1 MDLPWLSNDETVTA
15 WSRMSE
21 ERVEGVALC
30 IQAAR
35 LESREKGNAS
45 MANSVQQSGDGAKKG
60 KLAVLF
66 EDLSIA
72 QVIAGALAAAT
83 VFLLSSVIGVAGS
96 LIGAA
101 VGSIVSAVSSQ
112 VYKKMLSASA
122 DKIRDVA
129 PDGTSAN
136 QADPNE
142 TRLMEPVSSSETRVI
157 DSDKIAASA
166 TKVMG
171 ADDIRYQA
179 HASSDK
185 TVDPALQRAHVRR
198 RRKARVQRSVIIV
211 SIVSALIAIVVSAG
225 LIHVFTDGQ
234 GIGEKTEPIFTA
246 SEASQ
251 AKQGSSASNGATK
264 ETAANKSTSS
274 KSNEGSSQSGKSSS
288 ADSSTS
294 STSAS
299 GSGSGSGSSDSSA
312 SSNGGS
318 SSSDNSSECR
328 IFIEARFWFVG
339 QWQFGVFFWKRLF
352 WFGFVFWLFWQRF
365 PLCWFWQLMD
375 TRHHRRNCCSG
386 SPILSDWAF
395 AAFISLT
402 SALATCGKG
411 YDGSSKER
419 NAPWLL
425 LPDFFSRYRLS

>member
-1 MDLPWLSNDETVTA
+1 MDLPWLSSDETVTA

-129 PDGTSAN
+129 PDGASAN

-142 TRLMEPVSSSETRVI
+142 TRLMEPVSSNETRVI

-185 TVDPALQRAHVRR
+185 AVDPALQRAHVRR

-211 SIVSALIAIVVSAG
+211 SIVSALIAIVISAG

-234 GIGEKTEPIFTA
+234 GIGEKTEPI
-246 SEASQ
+246 
-251 AKQGSSASNGATK
+251 
-264 ETAANKSTSS
+264 
-274 KSNEGSSQSGKSSS
+274 
-288 ADSSTS
+288 
-294 STSAS
+294 
-299 GSGSGSGSSDSSA
+299 
-312 SSNGGS
+312 
-318 SSSDNSSECR
+318 
-328 IFIEARFWFVG
+328 
-339 QWQFGVFFWKRLF
+339 
-352 WFGFVFWLFWQRF
+352 
-365 PLCWFWQLMD
+365 
-375 TRHHRRNCCSG
+375 
-386 SPILSDWAF
+386 LSL
-395 AAFISLT
+395 IHI
-402 SALATCGKG
+402 
-411 YDGSSKER
+411 
-419 NAPWLL
+419 
-425 LPDFFSRYRLS
+425 

>member
-1 MDLPWLSNDETVTA
+1 
-15 WSRMSE
+15 
-21 ERVEGVALC
+21 
-30 IQAAR
+30 
-35 LESREKGNAS
+35 
-45 MANSVQQSGDGAKKG
+45 MANSVQQSGDGARKG

-129 PDGTSAN
+129 PDGVSAN
-136 QADPNE
+136 QADLNE
-142 TRLMEPVSSSETRVI
+142 TRLMAPVSSSETRVI
-157 DSDKIAASA
+157 DSGKVAASA

-185 TVDPALQRAHVRR
+185 AVDPALQRAHVRR

-211 SIVSALIAIVVSAG
+211 SVVSALIAIVISAG

-251 AKQGSSASNGATK
+251 AKQSSSANSGAAKEATSN
-264 ETAANKSTSS
+264 ESTST
-274 KSNEGSSQSGKSSS
+274 KSNEGSSQSGESSS
-288 ADSSTS
+288 ADSSNS
-294 STSAS
+294 SNSSSS
-299 GSGSGSGSSDSSA
+299 GSGSPGSSNGSSSSSGSASENSGSSTSSGSSSSGNEAPGSSAGSSAGSGSSSGSSGSGSA
-312 SSNGGS
+312 SAGSNNG
-318 SSSDNSSECR
+318 
-328 IFIEARFWFVG
+328 
-339 QWQFGVFFWKRLF
+339 
-352 WFGFVFWLFWQRF
+352 
-365 PLCWFWQLMD
+365 
-375 TRHHRRNCCSG
+375 
-386 SPILSDWAF
+386 
-395 AAFISLT
+395 
-402 SALATCGKG
+402 
-411 YDGSSKER
+411 
-419 NAPWLL
+419 
-425 LPDFFSRYRLS
+425 

>member
-1 MDLPWLSNDETVTA
+1 
-15 WSRMSE
+15 
-21 ERVEGVALC
+21 
-30 IQAAR
+30 
-35 LESREKGNAS
+35 

-129 PDGTSAN
+129 PDGVSAN
-136 QADPNE
+136 QADPDE
-142 TRLMEPVSSSETRVI
+142 TRLMTPVSSSETRVI
-157 DSDKIAASA
+157 DSGKVAASA

-171 ADDIRYQA
+171 ADDIRYQT

-185 TVDPALQRAHVRR
+185 AVDPALQRAHVRR

-211 SIVSALIAIVVSAG
+211 SVVSALIAIVISAG

-251 AKQGSSASNGATK
+251 AKQSSSANSGAAKEATSN
-264 ETAANKSTSS
+264 ESTSA
-274 KSNEGSSQSGKSSS
+274 KSNESSSQSGESSS
-288 ADSSTS
+288 ADSSNS
-294 STSAS
+294 SNSS
-299 GSGSGSGSSDSSA
+299 SSGSGSSG

-318 SSSDNSSECR
+318 SSSGNASGNSGSSGNETSGSSS
-328 IFIEARFWFVG
+328 AG
-339 QWQFGVFFWKRLF
+339 SSSG
-352 WFGFVFWLFWQRF
+352 
-365 PLCWFWQLMD
+365 
-375 TRHHRRNCCSG
+375 SG
-386 SPILSDWAF
+386 SPS
-395 AAFISLT
+395 
-402 SALATCGKG
+402 
-411 YDGSSKER
+411 GSSGSGSASADSS
-419 NAPWLL
+419 N
-425 LPDFFSRYRLS
+425 S

>member
-1 MDLPWLSNDETVTA
+1 MDLPWLSSDETVTA

-129 PDGTSAN
+129 PDGASAN

-142 TRLMEPVSSSETRVI
+142 TRLMKPVSSSETRVI

-234 GIGEKTEPIFTA
+234 GY
-246 SEASQ
+246 
-251 AKQGSSASNGATK
+251 
-264 ETAANKSTSS
+264 
-274 KSNEGSSQSGKSSS
+274 
-288 ADSSTS
+288 
-294 STSAS
+294 
-299 GSGSGSGSSDSSA
+299 
-312 SSNGGS
+312 
-318 SSSDNSSECR
+318 
-328 IFIEARFWFVG
+328 W
-339 QWQFGVFFWKRLF
+339 
-352 WFGFVFWLFWQRF
+352 
-365 PLCWFWQLMD
+365 
-375 TRHHRRNCCSG
+375 
-386 SPILSDWAF
+386 
-395 AAFISLT
+395 
-402 SALATCGKG
+402 
-411 YDGSSKER
+411 
-419 NAPWLL
+419 
-425 LPDFFSRYRLS
+425 

>member
-1 MDLPWLSNDETVTA
+1 MDLPWLSSDETVTA

-66 EDLSIA
+66 EDLS

-129 PDGTSAN
+129 PDGASVN

-157 DSDKIAASA
+157 DSGKIAVSA

-185 TVDPALQRAHVRR
+185 AVDPALQRAHVRR

-264 ETAANKSTSS
+264 ETAANESTSS
-274 KSNEGSSQSGKSSS
+274 KSNESSSQSGKSSS
-288 ADSSTS
+288 ADSSNS

-299 GSGSGSGSSDSSA
+299 GSGSGSGSSDSSV

-318 SSSDNSSECR
+318 SSSGSSSEN
-328 IFIEARFWFVG
+328 AG
-339 QWQFGVFFWKRLF
+339 SSSKPGS
-352 WFGFVFWLFWQRF
+352 GSSGSG
-365 PLCWFWQLMD
+365 
-375 TRHHRRNCCSG
+375 NSGSSSGNGSSGSGSSSGSSGSG
-386 SPILSDWAF
+386 SP
-395 AAFISLT
+395 
-402 SALATCGKG
+402 SA
-411 YDGSSKER
+411 GSG
-419 NAPWLL
+419 N
-425 LPDFFSRYRLS
+425 

>member
-1 MDLPWLSNDETVTA
+1 
-15 WSRMSE
+15 
-21 ERVEGVALC
+21 
-30 IQAAR
+30 
-35 LESREKGNAS
+35 
-45 MANSVQQSGDGAKKG
+45 MANSVQQSGDGARKG

-129 PDGTSAN
+129 PDGVSAN
-136 QADPNE
+136 QADPDE
-142 TRLMEPVSSSETRVI
+142 TRLMPPVSSSETRVI
-157 DSDKIAASA
+157 DSGKVAASA

-185 TVDPALQRAHVRR
+185 AVDPALQRAHVRR

-211 SIVSALIAIVVSAG
+211 SVVSALIAIVISAG

-251 AKQGSSASNGATK
+251 AKQSSSANSGAAKEATSN
-264 ETAANKSTSS
+264 ESTST
-274 KSNEGSSQSGKSSS
+274 KSNEGSSQSGESSS
-288 ADSSTS
+288 ADSSNS
-294 STSAS
+294 SNSS
-299 GSGSGSGSSDSSA
+299 SSGSGSSG
-312 SSNGGS
+312 SSNGS
-318 SSSDNSSECR
+318 SSS
-328 IFIEARFWFVG
+328 
-339 QWQFGVFFWKRLF
+339 
-352 WFGFVFWLFWQRF
+352 
-365 PLCWFWQLMD
+365 
-375 TRHHRRNCCSG
+375 SG
-386 SPILSDWAF
+386 SASEN
-395 AAFISLT
+395 S
-402 SALATCGKG
+402 
-411 YDGSSKER
+411 GSSTGSGSSSSGNETSGSSSAGSSAGSGSSSGSSGSGSASADS
-419 NAPWLL
+419 NNG
-425 LPDFFSRYRLS
+425 

>member
-1 MDLPWLSNDETVTA
+1 
-15 WSRMSE
+15 
-21 ERVEGVALC
+21 
-30 IQAAR
+30 
-35 LESREKGNAS
+35 

-129 PDGTSAN
+129 PDGVSAN
-136 QADPNE
+136 QADLNE
-142 TRLMEPVSSSETRVI
+142 TRLMAPVSSSETRVI
-157 DSDKIAASA
+157 DSGKVAASA

-171 ADDIRYQA
+171 ADDIRYQT

-185 TVDPALQRAHVRR
+185 AVDPALQRAHVRR

-211 SIVSALIAIVVSAG
+211 SVVSALIAIVISAG

-251 AKQGSSASNGATK
+251 AKQSSSANSGAAKEATSN
-264 ETAANKSTSS
+264 ESTST
-274 KSNEGSSQSGKSSS
+274 KSNEGSSQSGESSS
-288 ADSSTS
+288 ADSSNS
-294 STSAS
+294 SNSS
-299 GSGSGSGSSDSSA
+299 NSSSFGSGSSG

-318 SSSDNSSECR
+318 SSSGNASGNSGTS
-328 IFIEARFWFVG
+328 
-339 QWQFGVFFWKRLF
+339 
-352 WFGFVFWLFWQRF
+352 
-365 PLCWFWQLMD
+365 
-375 TRHHRRNCCSG
+375 SG
-386 SPILSDWAF
+386 S
-395 AAFISLT
+395 
-402 SALATCGKG
+402 
-411 YDGSSKER
+411 GSSSSGNETSGSSSAGSSAGSGSSSGSSGSGSASADSS
-419 NAPWLL
+419 NG
-425 LPDFFSRYRLS
+425 

>member
-1 MDLPWLSNDETVTA
+1 
-15 WSRMSE
+15 
-21 ERVEGVALC
+21 
-30 IQAAR
+30 
-35 LESREKGNAS
+35 
-45 MANSVQQSGDGAKKG
+45 MANSVQQSGDGARKG

-129 PDGTSAN
+129 PDGVSAN
-136 QADPNE
+136 QADLDE
-142 TRLMEPVSSSETRVI
+142 TRLMAPVSSSETRVI
-157 DSDKIAASA
+157 DSGKVAASA

-185 TVDPALQRAHVRR
+185 AVDPALQRAHVRR

-211 SIVSALIAIVVSAG
+211 SVVSALIAIVISAG

-251 AKQGSSASNGATK
+251 AKQSSSANSGAAKEATSN
-264 ETAANKSTSS
+264 ESTST
-274 KSNEGSSQSGKSSS
+274 KSNEGPSQSGESSS
-288 ADSSTS
+288 ADSSNS
-294 STSAS
+294 SNSS
-299 GSGSGSGSSDSSA
+299 SSGSGSSG
-312 SSNGGS
+312 SSNGS
-318 SSSDNSSECR
+318 SSS
-328 IFIEARFWFVG
+328 
-339 QWQFGVFFWKRLF
+339 
-352 WFGFVFWLFWQRF
+352 
-365 PLCWFWQLMD
+365 
-375 TRHHRRNCCSG
+375 SG
-386 SPILSDWAF
+386 SASEN
-395 AAFISLT
+395 S
-402 SALATCGKG
+402 
-411 YDGSSKER
+411 GSSTGSGSSSSGNE
-419 NAPWLL
+419 APGSSAGSSAGSGSSSGSSGSGSASA
-425 LPDFFSRYRLS
+425 DSNNG

>member
-1 MDLPWLSNDETVTA
+1 
-15 WSRMSE
+15 
-21 ERVEGVALC
+21 
-30 IQAAR
+30 
-35 LESREKGNAS
+35 
-45 MANSVQQSGDGAKKG
+45 MANSVQQSGDGARKG

-129 PDGTSAN
+129 PDGVSAN
-136 QADPNE
+136 QTDPDE
-142 TRLMEPVSSSETRVI
+142 TRLMAPVSSSETRVI
-157 DSDKIAASA
+157 DSGKVAASA

-185 TVDPALQRAHVRR
+185 AVDPALQRAHVRR

-211 SIVSALIAIVVSAG
+211 SVVSALIAIVISAG

-251 AKQGSSASNGATK
+251 AKQSSSANSGAAKEATSN
-264 ETAANKSTSS
+264 ESTST
-274 KSNEGSSQSGKSSS
+274 KSNEGSSQSGESSS
-288 ADSSTS
+288 ADSSNS
-294 STSAS
+294 SNSS
-299 GSGSGSGSSDSSA
+299 SSGSGSSG
-312 SSNGGS
+312 SSNGS
-318 SSSDNSSECR
+318 SSS
-328 IFIEARFWFVG
+328 
-339 QWQFGVFFWKRLF
+339 
-352 WFGFVFWLFWQRF
+352 
-365 PLCWFWQLMD
+365 
-375 TRHHRRNCCSG
+375 SG
-386 SPILSDWAF
+386 SASEN
-395 AAFISLT
+395 S
-402 SALATCGKG
+402 
-411 YDGSSKER
+411 GSSTGSGSSSSGNE
-419 NAPWLL
+419 APG
-425 LPDFFSRYRLS
+425 SSSAGSSAGSGSSSGSSGSGSASAGSNNG

>member
-1 MDLPWLSNDETVTA
+1 
-15 WSRMSE
+15 
-21 ERVEGVALC
+21 
-30 IQAAR
+30 
-35 LESREKGNAS
+35 
-45 MANSVQQSGDGAKKG
+45 MANSVQQSGDSARKG

-129 PDGTSAN
+129 PDGVSAN
-136 QADPNE
+136 QTDPDE
-142 TRLMEPVSSSETRVI
+142 TRLMAPVSFSETRVI
-157 DSDKIAASA
+157 DSGKVAASA

-185 TVDPALQRAHVRR
+185 AVDPALQRAHVRR

-211 SIVSALIAIVVSAG
+211 SVVSALIAIVISAG

-251 AKQGSSASNGATK
+251 AKAK
-264 ETAANKSTSS
+264 L
-274 KSNEGSSQSGKSSS
+274 
-288 ADSSTS
+288 
-294 STSAS
+294 
-299 GSGSGSGSSDSSA
+299 
-312 SSNGGS
+312 
-318 SSSDNSSECR
+318 
-328 IFIEARFWFVG
+328 
-339 QWQFGVFFWKRLF
+339 FG
-352 WFGFVFWLFWQRF
+352 
-365 PLCWFWQLMD
+365 
-375 TRHHRRNCCSG
+375 
-386 SPILSDWAF
+386 
-395 AAFISLT
+395 
-402 SALATCGKG
+402 
-411 YDGSSKER
+411 
-419 NAPWLL
+419 
-425 LPDFFSRYRLS
+425 

>member
-1 MDLPWLSNDETVTA
+1 MDLPWLSSDETVTA

-129 PDGTSAN
+129 PDGASAN

-142 TRLMEPVSSSETRVI
+142 TRLMKPVSSSETRVI
-157 DSDKIAASA
+157 DSDKVAASA

-185 TVDPALQRAHVRR
+185 AVDPALQRAHVRR

-234 GIGEKTEPIFTA
+234 GIGEKTEPIFCLLYT
-246 SEASQ
+246 SD
-251 AKQGSSASNGATK
+251 
-264 ETAANKSTSS
+264 AAD
-274 KSNEGSSQSGKSSS
+274 E
-288 ADSSTS
+288 
-294 STSAS
+294 
-299 GSGSGSGSSDSSA
+299 
-312 SSNGGS
+312 
-318 SSSDNSSECR
+318 
-328 IFIEARFWFVG
+328 
-339 QWQFGVFFWKRLF
+339 
-352 WFGFVFWLFWQRF
+352 
-365 PLCWFWQLMD
+365 
-375 TRHHRRNCCSG
+375 
-386 SPILSDWAF
+386 
-395 AAFISLT
+395 
-402 SALATCGKG
+402 
-411 YDGSSKER
+411 
-419 NAPWLL
+419 
-425 LPDFFSRYRLS
+425 

>member
-1 MDLPWLSNDETVTA
+1 
-15 WSRMSE
+15 
-21 ERVEGVALC
+21 
-30 IQAAR
+30 
-35 LESREKGNAS
+35 
-45 MANSVQQSGDGAKKG
+45 MANSVQQSGDGARKG

-129 PDGTSAN
+129 PDGVSAN
-136 QADPNE
+136 QADLNE
-142 TRLMEPVSSSETRVI
+142 TRLMAPVSSSETRVI
-157 DSDKIAASA
+157 DSGKVAASA

-185 TVDPALQRAHVRR
+185 AVDPALQRAHVRR

-211 SIVSALIAIVVSAG
+211 SVVSALIAIVISAG

-251 AKQGSSASNGATK
+251 AKQSSSANSGAAKEATSN
-264 ETAANKSTSS
+264 ESTST
-274 KSNEGSSQSGKSSS
+274 KSNEGSSQSGESSS
-288 ADSSTS
+288 ADSSNSSNSSSSGLGSSGSSNGSSSSSGSASENSGS
-294 STSAS
+294 STGSGSSSSGNEAPGSSSAGSSAGSGSSSGSS
-299 GSGSGSGSSDSSA
+299 GSGSASAGSN
-312 SSNGGS
+312 NG
-318 SSSDNSSECR
+318 
-328 IFIEARFWFVG
+328 
-339 QWQFGVFFWKRLF
+339 
-352 WFGFVFWLFWQRF
+352 
-365 PLCWFWQLMD
+365 
-375 TRHHRRNCCSG
+375 
-386 SPILSDWAF
+386 
-395 AAFISLT
+395 
-402 SALATCGKG
+402 
-411 YDGSSKER
+411 
-419 NAPWLL
+419 
-425 LPDFFSRYRLS
+425 

>member
-1 MDLPWLSNDETVTA
+1 
-15 WSRMSE
+15 
-21 ERVEGVALC
+21 
-30 IQAAR
+30 
-35 LESREKGNAS
+35 
-45 MANSVQQSGDGAKKG
+45 MANSIQQSGDGAKKG
-60 KLAVLF
+60 KLAFLF

-112 VYKKMLSASA
+112 IYKKMLSASA
-122 DKIRDVA
+122 DKIRDVS
-129 PDGTSAN
+129 PDGSSAN
-136 QADPNE
+136 QADPDE

-157 DSDKIAASA
+157 DSGEVATSA

-179 HASSDK
+179 HSSSDK
-185 TVDPALQRAHVRR
+185 SVDPALQRAHVRR

-211 SIVSALIAIVVSAG
+211 SIVSALIAIVISAG

-251 AKQGSSASNGATK
+251 AKQSSSANNGAAK
-264 ETAANKSTSS
+264 GEAANESTSS
-274 KSNEGSSQSGKSSS
+274 KSNEGSSQSGESSS
-288 ADSSTS
+288 ADSSNS

-299 GSGSGSGSSDSSA
+299 GSGSSSGSSGSSG

-318 SSSDNSSECR
+318 SSSGSSSEN
-328 IFIEARFWFVG
+328 VG
-339 QWQFGVFFWKRLF
+339 SSS
-352 WFGFVFWLFWQRF
+352 
-365 PLCWFWQLMD
+365 
-375 TRHHRRNCCSG
+375 NSG
-386 SPILSDWAF
+386 S
-395 AAFISLT
+395 
-402 SALATCGKG
+402 
-411 YDGSSKER
+411 GSSGSG
-419 NAPWLL
+419 NSGSSSGSGSSGSGSSSGSSGSGS
-425 LPDFFSRYRLS
+425 FSADSGN

>member
-1 MDLPWLSNDETVTA
+1 
-15 WSRMSE
+15 
-21 ERVEGVALC
+21 
-30 IQAAR
+30 
-35 LESREKGNAS
+35 
-45 MANSVQQSGDGAKKG
+45 MANSVQQSGDGARKG

-129 PDGTSAN
+129 PDGVSAN
-136 QADPNE
+136 QADLNE
-142 TRLMEPVSSSETRVI
+142 TRLMAPVSSSETRVI
-157 DSDKIAASA
+157 DSGKVAASA

-185 TVDPALQRAHVRR
+185 AVDPALQRAHVRR

-211 SIVSALIAIVVSAG
+211 SVVSALIAIVISAG

-251 AKQGSSASNGATK
+251 AKQSSSANSGAAKEATSN
-264 ETAANKSTSS
+264 ESTST
-274 KSNEGSSQSGKSSS
+274 KSNEGSSQSGESSS
-288 ADSSTS
+288 ADSSNS
-294 STSAS
+294 SNSS
-299 GSGSGSGSSDSSA
+299 SSGSGSSG
-312 SSNGGS
+312 SSNGS
-318 SSSDNSSECR
+318 SSS
-328 IFIEARFWFVG
+328 
-339 QWQFGVFFWKRLF
+339 
-352 WFGFVFWLFWQRF
+352 
-365 PLCWFWQLMD
+365 
-375 TRHHRRNCCSG
+375 SG
-386 SPILSDWAF
+386 SASEN
-395 AAFISLT
+395 S
-402 SALATCGKG
+402 
-411 YDGSSKER
+411 GSSSGSGSSSSGNE
-419 NAPWLL
+419 APGSSSAGSSAGSGSSSGSSGSGSASA
-425 LPDFFSRYRLS
+425 DSNNG

>member
-1 MDLPWLSNDETVTA
+1 MDLPWLSSDETVTA

-129 PDGTSAN
+129 PDGASAN

-157 DSDKIAASA
+157 DSGKVAASA

-171 ADDIRYQA
+171 ADVRYQA

-185 TVDPALQRAHVRR
+185 VVDPALQRAHVRR

-251 AKQGSSASNGATK
+251 AKQGSSAANGSTR
-264 ETAANKSTSS
+264 ETAANESTSS

-288 ADSSTS
+288 ADSSNS

-318 SSSDNSSECR
+318 SSSDSSSEN
-328 IFIEARFWFVG
+328 AG
-339 QWQFGVFFWKRLF
+339 SSSNPGS
-352 WFGFVFWLFWQRF
+352 GSSGSG
-365 PLCWFWQLMD
+365 
-375 TRHHRRNCCSG
+375 NSGSSSGNGSSGSGSSSGSSGSG
-386 SPILSDWAF
+386 SP
-395 AAFISLT
+395 
-402 SALATCGKG
+402 SA
-411 YDGSSKER
+411 GSG
-419 NAPWLL
+419 N
-425 LPDFFSRYRLS
+425 

>member
-1 MDLPWLSNDETVTA
+1 
-15 WSRMSE
+15 
-21 ERVEGVALC
+21 
-30 IQAAR
+30 
-35 LESREKGNAS
+35 
-45 MANSVQQSGDGAKKG
+45 MANSVQQSGDGARKG

-129 PDGTSAN
+129 PDGVSAN
-136 QADPNE
+136 QADLNE
-142 TRLMEPVSSSETRVI
+142 TRLMAPVSSSETRVI
-157 DSDKIAASA
+157 DSGKVAASA

-185 TVDPALQRAHVRR
+185 AVDPALQRAHVRR

-211 SIVSALIAIVVSAG
+211 SVVSALIAIVISAG

-251 AKQGSSASNGATK
+251 AKQSSSANSGAAKEATSN
-264 ETAANKSTSS
+264 ESTST
-274 KSNEGSSQSGKSSS
+274 KSNEGSSQSGESSS
-288 ADSSTS
+288 ADSSNS
-294 STSAS
+294 SNSS
-299 GSGSGSGSSDSSA
+299 SSGSGSSG
-312 SSNGGS
+312 SSNGS
-318 SSSDNSSECR
+318 SSS
-328 IFIEARFWFVG
+328 
-339 QWQFGVFFWKRLF
+339 
-352 WFGFVFWLFWQRF
+352 
-365 PLCWFWQLMD
+365 
-375 TRHHRRNCCSG
+375 SG
-386 SPILSDWAF
+386 SASEN
-395 AAFISLT
+395 S
-402 SALATCGKG
+402 
-411 YDGSSKER
+411 GSSSGSGSSSSGNE
-419 NAPWLL
+419 APG
-425 LPDFFSRYRLS
+425 SSAGSSAGSGSSSGSSGSGSASAGSNNG

>member
-1 MDLPWLSNDETVTA
+1 
-15 WSRMSE
+15 
-21 ERVEGVALC
+21 
-30 IQAAR
+30 
-35 LESREKGNAS
+35 

-129 PDGTSAN
+129 PDGVSAN
-136 QADPNE
+136 QADPDE
-142 TRLMEPVSSSETRVI
+142 TRLMTPVSSSETRVI
-157 DSDKIAASA
+157 DSGKVAASA

-171 ADDIRYQA
+171 ADDIRYQT

-185 TVDPALQRAHVRR
+185 AVDPALQRAHVRR

-211 SIVSALIAIVVSAG
+211 SVVSALIAIVISAG

-251 AKQGSSASNGATK
+251 AKQSSSANSGAAKEATSN
-264 ETAANKSTSS
+264 ESTST
-274 KSNEGSSQSGKSSS
+274 KSNEGSSQSGESSS
-288 ADSSTS
+288 ADSSNS
-294 STSAS
+294 SNSS
-299 GSGSGSGSSDSSA
+299 SSGSGSSG
-312 SSNGGS
+312 SSNGS
-318 SSSDNSSECR
+318 SSS
-328 IFIEARFWFVG
+328 
-339 QWQFGVFFWKRLF
+339 
-352 WFGFVFWLFWQRF
+352 
-365 PLCWFWQLMD
+365 
-375 TRHHRRNCCSG
+375 SG
-386 SPILSDWAF
+386 SASEN
-395 AAFISLT
+395 S
-402 SALATCGKG
+402 
-411 YDGSSKER
+411 GSSSGSGSSSSGNE
-419 NAPWLL
+419 APGSSSAGSSAGSGSSSGSSGSGSASA
-425 LPDFFSRYRLS
+425 DSNNG

>member
-1 MDLPWLSNDETVTA
+1 
-15 WSRMSE
+15 
-21 ERVEGVALC
+21 
-30 IQAAR
+30 
-35 LESREKGNAS
+35 
-45 MANSVQQSGDGAKKG
+45 MANSVQQSGDGARKG

-129 PDGTSAN
+129 PDGVSAN
-136 QADPNE
+136 QADLNE
-142 TRLMEPVSSSETRVI
+142 TRLMAPVSSSETRVI
-157 DSDKIAASA
+157 DSGKVAASA

-185 TVDPALQRAHVRR
+185 AVDPALQRAHVRR

-211 SIVSALIAIVVSAG
+211 SVVSALIAIVISAG

-251 AKQGSSASNGATK
+251 AKQSSSANSGAAKEATSNEPT
-264 ETAANKSTSS
+264 ST
-274 KSNEGSSQSGKSSS
+274 KSNEGSSQSGESSS
-288 ADSSTS
+288 ADSSNSSNSSSSGSGSSGSSNGSSSSSGSASENSGS
-294 STSAS
+294 ST
-299 GSGSGSGSSDSSA
+299 GSGSGSSG
-312 SSNGGS
+312 NETPGS
-318 SSSDNSSECR
+318 SSAGSS
-328 IFIEARFWFVG
+328 AG
-339 QWQFGVFFWKRLF
+339 
-352 WFGFVFWLFWQRF
+352 
-365 PLCWFWQLMD
+365 
-375 TRHHRRNCCSG
+375 SG
-386 SPILSDWAF
+386 SS
-395 AAFISLT
+395 S
-402 SALATCGKG
+402 
-411 YDGSSKER
+411 GSSGSGSASADS
-419 NAPWLL
+419 NNG
-425 LPDFFSRYRLS
+425 

>member
-1 MDLPWLSNDETVTA
+1 
-15 WSRMSE
+15 
-21 ERVEGVALC
+21 
-30 IQAAR
+30 
-35 LESREKGNAS
+35 
-45 MANSVQQSGDGAKKG
+45 MANSVQQSGDGARKG

-129 PDGTSAN
+129 PDGVSAN
-136 QADPNE
+136 QADLNE
-142 TRLMEPVSSSETRVI
+142 TRLMAPVSSSETRVI
-157 DSDKIAASA
+157 DSGKVAASA

-185 TVDPALQRAHVRR
+185 AVDPALQRAHVRR

-211 SIVSALIAIVVSAG
+211 SVVSALIAIVISAG

-251 AKQGSSASNGATK
+251 AKQSSSANSGATK
-264 ETAANKSTSS
+264 EATSNESTST
-274 KSNEGSSQSGKSSS
+274 KSNEGSSQSGESSS
-288 ADSSTS
+288 ADSSNS
-294 STSAS
+294 SNSS
-299 GSGSGSGSSDSSA
+299 SSGSGSSG
-312 SSNGGS
+312 SSNGS
-318 SSSDNSSECR
+318 SSS
-328 IFIEARFWFVG
+328 
-339 QWQFGVFFWKRLF
+339 
-352 WFGFVFWLFWQRF
+352 
-365 PLCWFWQLMD
+365 
-375 TRHHRRNCCSG
+375 SG
-386 SPILSDWAF
+386 SASEN
-395 AAFISLT
+395 S
-402 SALATCGKG
+402 
-411 YDGSSKER
+411 GSSIGSGSSSSGNE
-419 NAPWLL
+419 APGSSSAGSSAGSGSSSGSSGSGSASA
-425 LPDFFSRYRLS
+425 DSNNG

>member
-1 MDLPWLSNDETVTA
+1 MDLPWLSSDETVTA

-129 PDGTSAN
+129 PDGASAN

-157 DSDKIAASA
+157 DSNKIAASA

-171 ADDIRYQA
+171 ADDIRYQS

-185 TVDPALQRAHVRR
+185 AVDPALQRAHVRR

-225 LIHVFTDGQ
+225 RSVTIRSHQSMCAVVDGRERIELLPQ
-234 GIGEKTEPIFTA
+234 TA
-246 SEASQ
+246 V
-251 AKQGSSASNGATK
+251 TVR
-264 ETAANKSTSS
+264 KSD
-274 KSNEGSSQSGKSSS
+274 K
-288 ADSSTS
+288 A
-294 STSAS
+294 
-299 GSGSGSGSSDSSA
+299 
-312 SSNGGS
+312 
-318 SSSDNSSECR
+318 
-328 IFIEARFWFVG
+328 ARFVS
-339 QWQFGVFFWKRLF
+339 FGEHEFFE
-352 WFGFVFWLFWQRF
+352 
-365 PLCWFWQLMD
+365 
-375 TRHHRRNCCSG
+375 
-386 SPILSDWAF
+386 ILSH
-395 AAFISLT
+395 
-402 SALATCGKG
+402 K
-411 YDGSSKER
+411 
-419 NAPWLL
+419 LL
-425 LPDFFSRYRLS
+425 QRG

>member
-1 MDLPWLSNDETVTA
+1 
-15 WSRMSE
+15 
-21 ERVEGVALC
+21 
-30 IQAAR
+30 
-35 LESREKGNAS
+35 

-129 PDGTSAN
+129 PDGASAN
-136 QADPNE
+136 QADPDE
-142 TRLMEPVSSSETRVI
+142 TRLMAPVSSSETRVI
-157 DSDKIAASA
+157 DSGKVAASA

-185 TVDPALQRAHVRR
+185 AVDPALQRAHVRR

-211 SIVSALIAIVVSAG
+211 SVVSALIAIVISAG

-251 AKQGSSASNGATK
+251 AKQSSSDNSGAAKEATSN
-264 ETAANKSTSS
+264 ESTSA
-274 KSNEGSSQSGKSSS
+274 KSNEGSSQSGESSS
-288 ADSSTS
+288 ADSSNS
-294 STSAS
+294 SNSS
-299 GSGSGSGSSDSSA
+299 SSGSGSSG
-312 SSNGGS
+312 SSNGNSSSSGSASGNSGSSTGSGS
-318 SSSDNSSECR
+318 SSSGNEAPGSSS
-328 IFIEARFWFVG
+328 AG
-339 QWQFGVFFWKRLF
+339 SSAG
-352 WFGFVFWLFWQRF
+352 
-365 PLCWFWQLMD
+365 
-375 TRHHRRNCCSG
+375 SG
-386 SPILSDWAF
+386 SS
-395 AAFISLT
+395 S
-402 SALATCGKG
+402 
-411 YDGSSKER
+411 GSSGSGSASADSS
-419 NAPWLL
+419 NG
-425 LPDFFSRYRLS
+425 

>member
-1 MDLPWLSNDETVTA
+1 MDLPWLSSDETVTA

-129 PDGTSAN
+129 PDGASAN

-157 DSDKIAASA
+157 DSDKIAVSA

-185 TVDPALQRAHVRR
+185 AVDPALQRAHVRRR

-246 SEASQ
+246 SESSQ

-264 ETAANKSTSS
+264 ETAANESTSS

-288 ADSSTS
+288 ADSSNS

-318 SSSDNSSECR
+318 SSSGSSSEN
-328 IFIEARFWFVG
+328 AG
-339 QWQFGVFFWKRLF
+339 SSSKPGS
-352 WFGFVFWLFWQRF
+352 GSSGSG
-365 PLCWFWQLMD
+365 
-375 TRHHRRNCCSG
+375 NSGSSSGNGSSGSGSSSGSSGSG
-386 SPILSDWAF
+386 SP
-395 AAFISLT
+395 
-402 SALATCGKG
+402 SA
-411 YDGSSKER
+411 GSG
-419 NAPWLL
+419 N
-425 LPDFFSRYRLS
+425 

>member
-1 MDLPWLSNDETVTA
+1 MDLPWLSSDETVTA

-45 MANSVQQSGDGAKKG
+45 MANSIQQSGDGAKKG

-129 PDGTSAN
+129 PDGASAN

-142 TRLMEPVSSSETRVI
+142 TRLMKPVSSSETRVI
-157 DSDKIAASA
+157 DSDKVAASA

-185 TVDPALQRAHVRR
+185 AVDPALQRAHVRR

-264 ETAANKSTSS
+264 ETAANESTSS
-274 KSNEGSSQSGKSSS
+274 KSGKSSS
-288 ADSSTS
+288 ADSSNS

-318 SSSDNSSECR
+318 SSSDSSSEN
-328 IFIEARFWFVG
+328 VG
-339 QWQFGVFFWKRLF
+339 SSSKPGS
-352 WFGFVFWLFWQRF
+352 GSSGSG
-365 PLCWFWQLMD
+365 
-375 TRHHRRNCCSG
+375 NSGSSSGNGSSGSGSSSGSSGSG
-386 SPILSDWAF
+386 SP
-395 AAFISLT
+395 
-402 SALATCGKG
+402 SA
-411 YDGSSKER
+411 GSG
-419 NAPWLL
+419 N
-425 LPDFFSRYRLS
+425 

>member
-1 MDLPWLSNDETVTA
+1 
-15 WSRMSE
+15 
-21 ERVEGVALC
+21 
-30 IQAAR
+30 
-35 LESREKGNAS
+35 
-45 MANSVQQSGDGAKKG
+45 MANSVQQSGDGARKG

-129 PDGTSAN
+129 PDGASAN
-136 QADPNE
+136 QADPDE
-142 TRLMEPVSSSETRVI
+142 TRLMAPVSSSETRVI
-157 DSDKIAASA
+157 DSGKVAASA

-185 TVDPALQRAHVRR
+185 AADPALQRAHVRR

-211 SIVSALIAIVVSAG
+211 SVVSALIAIVISAG

-251 AKQGSSASNGATK
+251 AKQSSSANSGAAKEATSN
-264 ETAANKSTSS
+264 ESTST
-274 KSNEGSSQSGKSSS
+274 KSNEGSSQSGESSS
-288 ADSSTS
+288 ADSSNS
-294 STSAS
+294 SNSS
-299 GSGSGSGSSDSSA
+299 SSGSGSSG
-312 SSNGGS
+312 SSNGS
-318 SSSDNSSECR
+318 SSS
-328 IFIEARFWFVG
+328 
-339 QWQFGVFFWKRLF
+339 
-352 WFGFVFWLFWQRF
+352 
-365 PLCWFWQLMD
+365 
-375 TRHHRRNCCSG
+375 SG
-386 SPILSDWAF
+386 SASEN
-395 AAFISLT
+395 S
-402 SALATCGKG
+402 
-411 YDGSSKER
+411 GSSTGSGSSSSGNE
-419 NAPWLL
+419 APGSSSAGSSAGSGSSSGSSSSGSASA
-425 LPDFFSRYRLS
+425 DSNNG

>member
-1 MDLPWLSNDETVTA
+1 MDLPWLSSDETVTA

-129 PDGTSAN
+129 PDGASAN

-142 TRLMEPVSSSETRVI
+142 TRLMKPVSSSETRVI

-185 TVDPALQRAHVRR
+185 TVDPALQRAHVR

-264 ETAANKSTSS
+264 ETAANESTSS
-274 KSNEGSSQSGKSSS
+274 KSNESSSQSGKSSS
-288 ADSSTS
+288 ADSSNS

-318 SSSDNSSECR
+318 SSSGSSSEN
-328 IFIEARFWFVG
+328 AG
-339 QWQFGVFFWKRLF
+339 SSSKPG
-352 WFGFVFWLFWQRF
+352 
-365 PLCWFWQLMD
+365 
-375 TRHHRRNCCSG
+375 SG
-386 SPILSDWAF
+386 S
-395 AAFISLT
+395 
-402 SALATCGKG
+402 
-411 YDGSSKER
+411 
-419 NAPWLL
+419 
-425 LPDFFSRYRLS
+425 

>member
-1 MDLPWLSNDETVTA
+1 MDLPWLSSDETVTA

-45 MANSVQQSGDGAKKG
+45 MANAVQQSGDGAKKG

-129 PDGTSAN
+129 PDGASAN

-157 DSDKIAASA
+157 DSDKIAVSA

-171 ADDIRYQA
+171 A

-185 TVDPALQRAHVRR
+185 AVDPALQRAHVRR

-264 ETAANKSTSS
+264 ETAANESTSS

-288 ADSSTS
+288 ADSSNS

-318 SSSDNSSECR
+318 SSSDSSSEN
-328 IFIEARFWFVG
+328 VG
-339 QWQFGVFFWKRLF
+339 SSSKPGS
-352 WFGFVFWLFWQRF
+352 GSSGSG
-365 PLCWFWQLMD
+365 
-375 TRHHRRNCCSG
+375 NSGSSSENGSSGSGSSSGSSGSG
-386 SPILSDWAF
+386 SP
-395 AAFISLT
+395 
-402 SALATCGKG
+402 SA
-411 YDGSSKER
+411 GSG
-419 NAPWLL
+419 N
-425 LPDFFSRYRLS
+425 